1 MKKAMDQ
8 SKLITLLN
16 IVSLVALLV
25 VAALLFIR
33 SGVSG
38 RLNAANEDRFN
49 LTYNAN
55 RFMNGSA
62 YLTNEVRAYAATGN
76 QVHYDNYWNEINV
89 LKNRDEGVAALQEI
103 GITAGEQA
111 MIEAMSALSNQ
122 LVPLEEN
129 AMEDVQAGRM
139 SDAVSY
145 VYGDEYTQ
153 AITEIN
159 SLKEQFL
166 VQLDTRTKA
175 RVDELTMEVTIINLI
190 NLLAIVVAGMM
201 QVLIM
206 LFTKRRILQPVIEV
220 RDQMGEISQGNLSAD
235 FPLAADTSEI
245 GMLVE
250 SIHETKR
257 ELKKYIHDID
267 GTLSQMA
274 QGRMDLSIGS
284 DYRGEFRPI
293 QQAMSQIL
301 DALNAALSQINQTAT
316 RVTEESERMASDAQI
331 LSDGAVEQAS
341 TVQELSASIQ
351 TLASQ
356 VGSTSA
362 DADDARRCSADME
375 NQLNLC
381 SEKMDQL
388 TKAMSDISASS
399 QQISG
404 IIKTIEDI
412 AFQTNILA
420 LNAAVEAARAG
431 TAGKGFSVVADEVR
445 NLASKSDE
453 AAKATKDLIGNSIN
467 AVENGT
473 SVVGKV
479 TESLQRTTELTG
491 SVVSMM
497 ESVTEAVETQ
507 TAAITQVTEGIDQ
520 ISAVVQTNSATSEE
534 CAAASEELSSQA
546 NIMHQLMAEFHVS
559 SKVGGFGSGF
569 QSAPASSWDS
579 GSDRE
584 EPLMLSG
591 GSSSPFGNSKY

>member
-139 SDAVSY
+139 SEAVSY

-206 LFTKRRILQPVIEV
+206 LFTS
-220 RDQMGEISQGNLSAD
+220 G
-235 FPLAADTSEI
+235 
-245 GMLVE
+245 
-250 SIHETKR
+250 
-257 ELKKYIHDID
+257 
-267 GTLSQMA
+267 
-274 QGRMDLSIGS
+274 
-284 DYRGEFRPI
+284 
-293 QQAMSQIL
+293 
-301 DALNAALSQINQTAT
+301 
-316 RVTEESERMASDAQI
+316 
-331 LSDGAVEQAS
+331 
-341 TVQELSASIQ
+341 
-351 TLASQ
+351 
-356 VGSTSA
+356 
-362 DADDARRCSADME
+362 
-375 NQLNLC
+375 
-381 SEKMDQL
+381 
-388 TKAMSDISASS
+388 ASS
-399 QQISG
+399 S
-404 IIKTIEDI
+404 
-412 AFQTNILA
+412 
-420 LNAAVEAARAG
+420 R
-431 TAGKGFSVVADEVR
+431 
-445 NLASKSDE
+445 
-453 AAKATKDLIGNSIN
+453 
-467 AVENGT
+467 
-473 SVVGKV
+473 
-479 TESLQRTTELTG
+479 
-491 SVVSMM
+491 
-497 ESVTEAVETQ
+497 
-507 TAAITQVTEGIDQ
+507 
-520 ISAVVQTNSATSEE
+520 
-534 CAAASEELSSQA
+534 
-546 NIMHQLMAEFHVS
+546 
-559 SKVGGFGSGF
+559 
-569 QSAPASSWDS
+569 
-579 GSDRE
+579 
-584 EPLMLSG
+584 
-591 GSSSPFGNSKY
+591 